1 MNPVTLAATLT
12 QSELAAP
19 FVLAPPDETPLPRIT
34 REQIRE
40 VERANALWRGPIST
54 LTDENRAVRL
64 LLACGAVV
72 EGWMSRRFLGR
83 ATFWTW
89 DPPFARITNFL
100 VGETPRILPGV
111 VEPVAWTELEGDEGE

>member
-1 MNPVTLAATLT
+1 MSPATLAATLT

-40 VERANALWRGPIST
+40 VERANPLWRGPIST

-89 DPPFARITNFL
+89 DPRFARITNFL

>member
-1 MNPVTLAATLT
+1 MSPATLAATLT
-12 QSELAAP
+12 QAELAAP

-40 VERANALWRGPIST
+40 VEWANPLWRGPIST

-89 DPPFARITNFL
+89 DPRFARITNFL